1 LDRLKTTVIA
11 AFVIALT
18 CAFVAPA
25 QAAQATAA
33 NVQVVSGN
41 GQLICTLCGAYKS
54 AIFFYPMVV
63 KVIDANGNPIAGK
76 AVNWAVVSYTGGLS
90 PTLDQT
96 TTVTDSNGLTMARP
110 FQQAWNGTVLHPS
123 LQSVFSATADNA
135 SASFTETLALT
146 DSNSGSVLVTSTLV
160 APLNATLAGPAGT
173 KGSVPIVIHVAAATT
188 AVPGVA
194 VRILSPEVTSDAG
207 VVTLDP
213 NSPSASCYTD
223 PGADPG
229 SVLTD
234 SNGDATCYPVFGPVG
249 GSTVVKALVGGL
261 DPIEFDQTAS
271 SMPLTSAVA
280 YDQFNGIPLT
290 VTQVIPGQLIPRS
303 GNLQTLNPGQSLP
316 LVLQVT
322 DAGGSV
328 AIGGQNVAWTVV
340 SGAATVTPSS
350 SITDSTGSTQTT
362 VTLLSTATGD
372 IIVRAAL
379 TGTYSNI
386 STSFTVHTSVTI
398 ASIVQVQG
406 NSQTIQAG
414 QKFPLDLIVQVLG
427 TNALP
432 LAGQLVSFHVQSG
445 SATLSQSSALSDS
458 TGRASVTVTAGATAG
473 TATVTAFIGGISVN
487 PLFTLTVIP
496 QGPALTTSS
505 FYNAGGQGR
514 IAAISP
520 CSLVTVIASGLAPN
534 ISGTVL
540 NATAS
545 GPWAANLAN
554 DTVTVASVSAP
565 IYSVSNVTGAA
576 NGAEQITFQ
585 VPCETA
591 TGSSVPVTIN
601 VGGGTNTINF
611 PVVPANPG
619 IFETVM
625 SDGIRRAVIIRPDGS
640 FASLANPAR
649 GNETVRI
656 IVTGLGPTSPRMA
669 TGSVPVPGVD
679 SLAASDVI
687 VGVNN
692 GGAGP
697 NTARVSPNLIGVYEV
712 SLVVPSNAPSGNDI
726 VLSVGVN
733 VPGDV
738 GTDGKQVTRFSNA
751 SKIPIQQ

>member
-1 LDRLKTTVIA
+1 MTVS
-11 AFVIALT
+11 VIALF
-18 CAFVAPA
+18 CALVAPA

-33 NVQVVSGN
+33 KVQVVSGN

-54 AIFFYPMVV
+54 AVFFHPMVV
-63 KVIDANGNPIAGK
+63 KVTDANGNPIAGK
-76 AVNWAVVSYTGGLS
+76 TVNWAVVSYTGGLS

-96 TTVTDSNGLTMARP
+96 STVTDSNGLTMARP
-110 FQQAWNGTVLHPS
+110 FQQAWNGTILHPY

-146 DSNSGSVLVTSTLV
+146 DSNSGSVLITSTLV
-160 APLNATLAGPAGT
+160 SSPDATLSGPAGT

-188 AVPGVA
+188 VVPGVA
-194 VRILSPEVTSDAG
+194 VRILSPEVTSDSG

-213 NSPSASCYTD
+213 KSPSASCYTD

-229 SVLTD
+229 SVFTN
-234 SNGDATCYPVFGPVG
+234 SNGDATCYPVFGPVS

-261 DPIEFDQTAS
+261 DAIEFDQTVS
-271 SMPLTSAVA
+271 SMPLTSSGVA

-290 VTQVIPGQLIPRS
+290 VTQVTPGFIVPTS
-303 GNLQTLNPGQSLP
+303 GSNQTLNPGQSSAP
-316 LVLQVT
+316 LVVQVT
-322 DAGGSV
+322 DTKNAV

-340 SGAATVTPSS
+340 SGAAAVTPLSS
-350 SITDSTGSTQTT
+350 TTDTTGSTQAT
-362 VTLLSTATGD
+362 VTLLPTAVGD

-379 TGTYSNI
+379 TGTYSNV
-386 STSFTVHTSVTI
+386 STSFTIHTSITI
-398 ASIVQVQG
+398 SSIVQVQG
-406 NSQTIQAG
+406 NSQTVQTG
-414 QKFPLDLIVQVLG
+414 QKFPLALTVEVLG
-427 TNALP
+427 TNNQA
-432 LAGQLVSFHVQSG
+432 LAGQQVSFHVQSG
-445 SATLSQSSALSDS
+445 SATLSQSSAISDS
-458 TGRASVTVTAGATAG
+458 TGLASVTVTAGSTVG
-473 TATVTAFIGGISVN
+473 TVTVSAYIGGISVN
-487 PLFTLTVIP
+487 PPFTLTVIP
-496 QGPALTTSS
+496 QGPALTTNS
-505 FYNAGGQGR
+505 FYNAGGLGR

-520 CSLVTVIASGLAPN
+520 CSMVTVIASGLAPN

-545 GPWAANLAN
+545 GPWATSLAN

-576 NGAEQITFQ
+576 NGAEQVTFQ

-591 TGSSVPVTIN
+591 TGSSVPITIN
-601 VGGGTNTINF
+601 VGGGTNTISF
-611 PVVPANPG
+611 PVVPASPG

-625 SDGIRRAVIIRPDGS
+625 SDGNRRAVIIRPDGS

-656 IVTGLGPTSPRMA
+656 LVTGLGPTSPRMA

-679 SLAASDVI
+679 SLAAGDVI